1 MTRPT
6 RSASTDEPLLW
17 LLGVLVTLAA
27 LLWATAQLA
36 ALISGHGPI
45 QLDAGSLP
53 HVATALARNPAD
65 PRQAFPPAARAGLP
79 GPVLFYLAASLVLA
93 IAGSVAWLALCRLGG
108 STSGFANRREIR
120 DQLSLRSVQRRGK
133 QTRPSIDARR
143 AAPREVGLHLGR
155 DTETGIDLYGSVEDS
170 YLYLGPPR
178 SGKGVN
184 LVIPQCLAGP
194 GAAIVTATRP
204 DTLRATVERRREHGP
219 IAIFDPQMA
228 IDTDERLRWSPVQGC
243 ADPLT
248 AILRARALTEGAK
261 LSALRDGE
269 FWDSM
274 AQAVVRCY
282 LHAADLDRLPIREVL
297 AWVSRPAD
305 PGPVRIL
312 RSHPE
317 AAAGWADELA
327 AQSAADHR
335 QRDSVW
341 AGVRR
346 SFDALADPRVLDAC
360 SPEPDQAF
368 DARKFL
374 DAKGTLYLV
383 GSSGAQL
390 SVAPLIAALIED
402 VVECGRRRAAQ
413 AKEGRLDPPLILL
426 LDEAANIA
434 PLPSLPSL
442 LADGGGSGITTVAV
456 LQSLAQARG
465 RWGESNAEAMW
476 DAATIKVVLGG
487 LAHAE
492 DLQRISRLAGD
503 VDELTETRTRGPGG
517 TTVSTSV
524 RRLPA
529 FPIEKIRGL
538 PVGRAIVL
546 ARRAR
551 PVEARLEPYWTQ

>member
-1 MTRPT
+1 MTRPSHST
-6 RSASTDEPLLW
+6 TDEPLLW
-17 LLGVLVTLAA
+17 LLGVFVTAA
-27 LLWATAQLA
+27 GVLWATAQLA
-36 ALISGHGPI
+36 ALLSGHGLIP
-45 QLDAGSLP
+45 LDVGSLP
-53 HVATALARNPAD
+53 QIAAALARTPAD

-79 GPVLFYLAASLVLA
+79 GPVLMYLASALVFALMGA
-93 IAGSVAWLALCRLGG
+93 VVWLALRSLG
-108 STSGFANRREIR
+108 SRTSGFAGRREIH
-120 DQLSLRSVQRRGK
+120 DQLSLRSVRKRAR
-133 QTRPSIDARR
+133 QTRPSLDARR
-143 AAPREVGLHLGR
+143 AAPNEVGLHLGR
-155 DTETGIDLYGSVEDS
+155 DTKTGIDLYGSVEDS

-204 DTLRATVERRREHGP
+204 DTLRATIDRRRMHGP
-219 IAIFDPQMA
+219 VAIFDPQGA

-243 ADPLT
+243 TDPLT

-269 FWDSM
+269 FWDAM

-282 LHAADLDRLPIREVL
+282 LHAADLGALPVREVL
-297 AWVSRPAD
+297 GWVSRPAD
-305 PGPVRIL
+305 PAPVRIL
-312 RSHPE
+312 RSHPD
-317 AAAGWADELA
+317 AAVGWADELA

-360 SPEPDQAF
+360 SPDPDKGF
-368 DARKFL
+368 DAASFL
-374 DAKGTLYLV
+374 DANGTLYLV
-383 GSSGAQL
+383 GSTGAQL

-402 VVECGRRRAAQ
+402 VVECGRRRAARS
-413 AKEGRLDPPLILL
+413 KEGRLDPPLVLL

-434 PLPSLPSL
+434 PIPSLPSL

-517 TTVSTSV
+517 TSVSTSV

-529 FPIEKIRGL
+529 LPIEKIRGL

-551 PVEARLEPYWTQ
+551 PVEARLEPYWAQ